1 MRAKPRPLLSYISSL
16 RAKGTSAVFITHN
29 IYHAYDVADRFVV
42 MCHGRKVSDI
52 PQAETSVDESTQHVI
67 NS

>member
-1 MRAKPRPLLSYISSL
+1 M
-16 RAKGTSAVFITHN
+16 THN

-42 MCHGRKVSDI
+42 MSHGRKVHDI
-52 PQAETSVDESTQHVI
+52 AKAETSVNELTQHVI